1 MLAMKART
9 FLLSL
14 SLVLLLAGFASS
26 KPRKPQRLATGT
38 WGGMHI
44 RLSVEARSATV
55 EYDCASGTI
64 DGPLTIDSRGRFNWR
79 GTFHRERPGPTRA
92 DDPGTDR
99 AATYSGSVKGDRMTL
114 TVRLADTNE
123 VLQTYTLKRGGSGRV
138 VKCK

>member
-1 MLAMKART
+1 MFSANART
-9 FLLSL
+9 FLFGL
-14 SLVLLLAGFASS
+14 SLVVLLAGFASS
-26 KPRKPQRLATGT
+26 NPRKPQRLASGT

-44 RLSVEARSATV
+44 RLNVEARAATV

-64 DGPLTIDSRGRFNWR
+64 DGPLNLDSKGRFNWR

-114 TVRLADTNE
+114 TVRLTDTGD
-123 VLQTYTLKRGGSGRV
+123 VLQTYALKRGGFGRV